1 MKRTEEGGAVLST
14 PPGQPVPMVTKKKR
28 IRGGYRAH
36 CKKLFAEC
44 RALFEAQEARVTQIE
59 RLCVTLRNKSQLLR
73 KVDEEIFLSLD
84 EADIENEVIEAEDWQ
99 SEIQGYLVELEA
111 KRHPLQA
118 KLIRGA
124 HTVHLPL

>member
-1 MKRTEEGGAVLST
+1 MTEEGGAALST
-14 PPGQPVPMVTKKKR
+14 PPGQPVPTVTKKKR

-44 RALFEAQEARVTQIE
+44 RALFEAQEARTTQIE
-59 RLCVTLRNKSQLLR
+59 RLCISLKNKSQLLR
-73 KVDEEIFLSLD
+73 SVDEEIFLSID

-111 KRHPLQA
+111 KKGTHYKPS
-118 KLIRGA
+118 
-124 HTVHLPL
+124 